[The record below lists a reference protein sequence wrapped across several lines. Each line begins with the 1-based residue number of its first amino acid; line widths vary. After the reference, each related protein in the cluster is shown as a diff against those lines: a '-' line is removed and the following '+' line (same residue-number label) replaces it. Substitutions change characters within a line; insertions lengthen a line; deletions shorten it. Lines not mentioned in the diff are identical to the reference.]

1 MGLEVQRPGG
11 TMKSRLLKKFKP
23 TLGMPDLRERYLRP
37 GGMAD
42 GGVADAVATANSKPN
57 SVTPVTPGEN
67 PNTQQ
72 NTGSN
77 PTAGGPTADS
87 AAASSPVYPTPPSS
101 GGAQNDINSGPLAL
115 QPMNLTQAPRVAKG
129 GAIKMKTGGR
139 VKAHVNV
146 KVPTLNL
153 KKPSSGIKP
162 IKGMKSGGAVRGCGI
177 AIKGKTKGRMV

>member
-1 MGLEVQRPGG
+1 
-11 TMKSRLLKKFKP
+11 MKSRLLKKFKP

-42 GGVADAVATANSKPN
+42 GGVADAVATANS
-57 SVTPVTPGEN
+57 TPN

-72 NTGSN
+72 NNGMN
-77 PTAGGPTADS
+77 PSAGGPTADS

-101 GGAQNDINSGPLAL
+101 GSAQNDINSGPLAL

-129 GAIKMKTGGR
+129 GAIKMKKGGR
-139 VKAHVNV
+139 VKASVNV

-153 KKPSSGIKP
+153 KKFSSGIKP
-162 IKGMKSGGAVRGCGI
+162 IKGMKSGGAARGCGI
-177 AIKGKTKGRMV
+177 ATKGKTKGRMV